1 MRSLLVV
8 CVVACLA
15 LTAGMANAASP
26 GQISDN
32 ALAQM
37 GLGGLQ
43 PMSDAQGAQ
52 IRGMGFVITSGS
64 AKAALSYRT
73 AASSSYVA
81 VGCWDVAGQ
90 AFASSGYGSASYVG
104 YGPCCIATGRT
115 VCGVVSIASSSASA
129 R

>member
-8 CVVACLA
+8 CIVACLA

-52 IRGMGFVITSGS
+52 VRGMGFVMTNGS
-64 AKAALSYRT
+64 ATAILWGRT
-73 AASSSYVA
+73 GATSSYVA
-81 VGCWDVAGQ
+81 VGCYDVAGQ
-90 AFASSGYGSASYVG
+90 AFASSGRGSASYVG
-104 YGPCCIATGRT
+104 YGPCCIATGRIA
-115 VCGVVSIASSSASA
+115 CGVVSIASSSASA